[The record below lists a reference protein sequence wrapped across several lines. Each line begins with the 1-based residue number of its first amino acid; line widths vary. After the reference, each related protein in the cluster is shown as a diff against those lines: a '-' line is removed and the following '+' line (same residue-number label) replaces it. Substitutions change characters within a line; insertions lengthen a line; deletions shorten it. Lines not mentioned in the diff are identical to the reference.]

1 MKQKSF
7 FSKQNIAV
15 KVLLLLMAVW
25 MIWFIGSA
33 IVGQVRDIFVQ
44 SQEVHYTTMEN
55 VETGYGMVSMTEHVI
70 NAALDGAAEPIIA
83 EGERVRKGNAVFR
96 IGEEY
101 QYT

>member
-33 IVGQVRDIFVQ
+33 IVGQVD
-44 SQEVHYTTMEN
+44 
-55 VETGYGMVSMTEHVI
+55 
-70 NAALDGAAEPIIA
+70 
-83 EGERVRKGNAVFR
+83 RKSVV
-96 IGEEY
+96 
-101 QYT
+101 

>member
-83 EGERVRKGNAVFR
+83 EGER
-96 IGEEY
+96 
-101 QYT
+101 